1 MMRQGFYFGLLA
13 VALLGCGADR
23 SVAPKSA
30 KTPIETLVVTEEP
43 PAAYTLAD
51 AGCQAR
57 AASVPLTRARI
68 HSWDGSQVKTRRV
81 AYAGTRSDASLASP
95 AVRLT
100 TFDDRYE
107 RVCDFK
113 KGKGRYCQDDRGR
126 ELSWSLDRPA
136 RALRICQDGADFP
149 RLTYERVGLASLH
162 GLELANAAY
171 LAADRGAHPLEPIH
185 LSVLPHFV
193 DLYQNYEHDGQI
205 KTLKTWVTHNMAYF
219 PSAKMIAVFPEPAS
233 LQPLLE
239 GFFWESEFVL
249 AHEFGH
255 HVELTRLTPAAA
267 AFGLTWSPLRHVYL
281 GVTGEPTEAAQ
292 VFGSFSEAFADLL
305 AYYARRGDTSTLVGL
320 PCFGA
325 NRDPGRSRFG
335 NGDDKA
341 LTEDR
346 LALLLGHV
354 SEEEKP
360 CGEPRYSDI
369 HNTGAIVATLL
380 DEAFAALTALSGDI
394 VASSNEDFSK
404 RYELA
409 LAWQD
414 ALTIR
419 SRQVRAAASAQEL
432 LALLPLALEDA
443 TNDFL
448 AGSSLTDGQGEAAR
462 RAVCEAASQRL
473 PVVERRPFA
482 C

>member
-1 MMRQGFYFGLLA
+1 MMRQGLYFGLLA
-13 VALLGCGADR
+13 LALLGCGADR
-23 SVAPKSA
+23 GVAPKSA
-30 KTPIETLVVTEEP
+30 KTPIETLVVTDEP
-43 PAAYTLAD
+43 PAAYALAD
-51 AGCQAR
+51 GDCQAQ
-57 AASVPLTRARI
+57 AEPIPLTRARI
-68 HSWDGSQVKTRRV
+68 HTWDGSEVKARRV
-81 AYAGTRSDASLASP
+81 AFADARSDASLVSP

-100 TFDDRYE
+100 TYDDLYQ

-113 KGKGRYCQDDRGR
+113 KGTGRYCQDERGQ
-126 ELSWSLDRPA
+126 ELSWSLDRTA
-136 RALRICQDGADFP
+136 RPLRICKDGADFP
-149 RLTYERVGLASLH
+149 RLTFERVGLASLH
-162 GLELANAAY
+162 GIEVASAAY

-193 DLYQNYEHDGQI
+193 DLYRNYEHDGQI

-219 PSAKMIAVFPEPAS
+219 PSAEMIAVFPEPAS
-233 LQPLLE
+233 LQPSLE

-249 AHEFGH
+249 AHEYGH

-281 GVTGEPTEAAQ
+281 GVSGEPTEAAQ

-305 AYYARRGDTSTLVGL
+305 AYYAQRGDTSTLVGL

-325 NRDPGRSRFG
+325 NRDPGRGTFG
-335 NGDDKA
+335 NGDEKT

-346 LALLLGHV
+346 LALLLGQV
-354 SEEEKP
+354 GEEEKP

-380 DEAFAALTALSGDI
+380 DEAFAALTLSSGDI
-394 VASSNEDFSK
+394 VASSAEDFSK

-414 ALTIR
+414 ALTVR
-419 SRQVRAAASAQEL
+419 ARQVRAAASAQEL
-432 LALLPLALEDA
+432 LALLPAALEDA
-443 TNDFL
+443 TEHFL

-462 RAVCEAASQRL
+462 RAVCEVVSQRL
-473 PVVERRPFA
+473 PVVERLPFA